1 MAETPPR
8 SFRIRRCNGNRAAW
22 ILMRLNDKDEE
33 VYSFGSCTVALS
45 LDSLLKY
52 AGHLT
57 PQAGDHVEL
66 VAS

>member
-1 MAETPPR
+1 MTEILPR

-22 ILMRLNDKDEE
+22 ILMRLNDKGQESDI
-33 VYSFGSCTVALS
+33 FGSYTTALS

-57 PQAGDHVEL
+57 PQAGDHVE
-66 VAS
+66 VVVI